1 MWQKLKVKCIIKN
14 EYVYTG
20 LIFSILIMSIAMLNA
35 IVVCLSLFID
45 ILMLKLCLCVLFM
58 QYLYWV

>member
-35 IVVCLSLFID
+35 IVVCVSLFID